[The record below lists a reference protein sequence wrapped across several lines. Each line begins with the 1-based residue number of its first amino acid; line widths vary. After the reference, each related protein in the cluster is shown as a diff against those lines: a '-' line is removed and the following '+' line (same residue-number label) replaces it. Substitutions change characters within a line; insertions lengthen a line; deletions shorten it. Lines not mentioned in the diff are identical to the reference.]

1 MSVTQTQRAVGQW
14 SVRLKGNI
22 PERILEQLSY
32 FGHIAVIPGPVNVT
46 EYGDNLLAADVA
58 RYVGV
63 YRTKSANADGVTIG
77 GVGLESWLGDEDST
91 GDVFETPVVLTGAS
105 FVAAITAL
113 LPAGGAITAGTLH
126 AIAGTYTGTHQWV
139 TPRAAIDYVTQ
150 LFGATWRVNNNGTL
164 DAGLESDLYVTTP
177 QAILVAKDDTPDLR
191 YVSLPGSATMDR
203 DVADFTTRVVVLAEG
218 EGDSITTG
226 SADNAV
232 IPYNDIHGN
241 PVVVTRLV
249 SESDTTAANAD
260 ARAEVIL
267 NQFSGER
274 PRVSLS
280 TSRFDMR
287 GDVAVGDYIYVYAP
301 ANGFEDFANEENWQG
316 EIINPVKLQ
325 CIELSWPIVQGWT
338 VGFRDVDGVWID
350 LSPWVAFEGGETNI
364 VVGQLPRSL
373 TSFNPPGDRP
383 NLPEAGADSTIPDA
397 PDWVASS
404 QGTYQSEETN
414 TTKAAIWLQWTVPL
428 NTDTSVITDGDR
440 YEVRFR
446 VSVPIGYKI
455 RWGTLEAY
463 RWGELE
469 VARWGAPLTAPVAAT
484 PEWQT
489 VLVGFDSNTF
499 TLTELTAGVAYEL
512 QVRAWDVNGNFSA
525 WSDSLNVTTT
535 GDNVAPSTPAAP
547 TVAASKIAVQ
557 VTHELGKNS
566 GGTFNLELD
575 LDHLNVH
582 VGGSASF
589 YPEEGNLAGRLAA
602 NPGMILAGIPAVGTF
617 KIDNLEQIYV
627 KVVAVDRAGNKSSA
641 SPGVTATAELIDDAH
656 ISDLTV
662 SKITAG
668 TITADWI
675 LSAVIRTALVG
686 ARAELSSDGL
696 SLFNSSNQETVA
708 LDAATANIRLL
719 EGQVQVVD
727 PDGNVII
734 ELGKYSE

>member
-14 SVRLKGNI
+14 SLRLKGNV
-22 PERILEQLSY
+22 PERILEALTY
-32 FGHIAVIPGPVNVT
+32 FGHVAIIPGPVNVT

-63 YRTKSANADGVTIG
+63 YRTQSANTDGVTIG

-105 FVAAITAL
+105 FTAAITAL

-218 EGDSITTG
+218 EGDTITTG
-226 SADNAV
+226 AADNAV

-267 NQFSGER
+267 NQYSGER

-280 TSRFDMR
+280 TDRFDMR
-287 GDVAVGDYIYVYAP
+287 GDVSVGDYIYVYAP

-325 CIELSWPIVQGWT
+325 CIELSWPVVQGWT

-350 LSPWVAFEGGETNI
+350 LSPWIAFEGGETSI

-373 TSFNPPGDRP
+373 TSFTPPGDRP
-383 NLPEAGADSTIPDA
+383 NTGAGSDSTIPDA

-414 TTKAAIWLQWTVPL
+414 TTKAAIWLQWSTPL
-428 NTDTSVITDGDR
+428 NLDSSVIVDGDR
-440 YEVRFR
+440 YEIRFR

-469 VARWGAPLTAPVAAT
+469 IARWGAPLTAPVSAT

-557 VTHELGKNS
+557 VVHTLGKNS

-582 VGGSASF
+582 VGGSDSF
-589 YPEEGNLAGRLAA
+589 YPDDGNLAGRLTA
-602 NPGMILAGIPAVGTF
+602 NPGMILAGISAVGTF
-617 KIDNLEQIYV
+617 KIDNTEQIYV
-627 KVVAVDRAGNKSSA
+627 KVVAVDRAGNKSSP
-641 SPGVTATAELIDDAH
+641 SPGATATAELIDDAH

-668 TITADWI
+668 EITADWI
-675 LSAVIRTALVG
+675 LAAVIRTALVG

-696 SLFNSSNQETVA
+696 SLFNDANQETVR
-708 LDAATANIRLL
+708 LDSATANVHLL
-719 EGQVQVVD
+719 EGLVQVTD

-734 ELGKYSE
+734 ELGKYSD

>member
-32 FGHIAVIPGPVNVT
+32 FGHIAVIPGPINVT

-63 YRTKSANADGVTIG
+63 YRTKSANVDGITIG

-280 TSRFDMR
+280 TSQFDMR

-373 TSFNPPGDRP
+373 TSFTPPGDRP

-589 YPEEGNLAGRLAA
+589 YPDEGNLAGRLAA

-662 SKITAG
+662 SKVTAG
-668 TITADWI
+668 TITADWL

-708 LDAATANIRLL
+708 LDSATANVHLL
-719 EGQVQVVD
+719 EGLVQVTD